1 MILGPISGPLLTAAN
16 YAVAAVLCLLAARRS
31 PRSSRAWIFLAGA
44 VLLLL
49 ANKAFGI
56 EFHLAAAGRAL
67 AKGDGLYDTRRI
79 YQAAAIMGLLAILP
93 YAVRSVWRR
102 FERHT
107 FPLQLAAA
115 CVTLLVLFIA
125 ARALSFHYMD
135 KLLALGPG
143 FIKLNGLIENAVV
156 GGIIAAALLATRRHS
171 SRRMRLQQR
180 RSWG

>member
-31 PRSSRAWIFLAGA
+31 PRSSRAWIVLAGA

-56 EFHLAAAGRAL
+56 EYHLAAAGRAL

-79 YQAAAIMGLLAILP
+79 YQAAAIMGLLAVLP
-93 YAVRSVWRR
+93 YAVRSAWRR
-102 FERHT
+102 FERHA

-115 CVTLLVLFIA
+115 CLTALALFIA
-125 ARALSFHYMD
+125 ARALSFHYVD
-135 KLLALGPG
+135 RLLALGPS
-143 FIKLNGLIENAVV
+143 FIKLNGLVENAVV
-156 GGIIAAALLATRRHS
+156 CGISTAALLAWRRAPARRGTRLGRA
-171 SRRMRLQQR
+171 RRA
-180 RSWG
+180 